1 MKLDLKHLIRGDFYN
16 RYSIDSDDENEV
28 LLRDMR
34 QQYYNKVLFT
44 RKVEHY
50 LRDGR
55 AVLLDPVEF
64 PRYYRRREEQ
74 VPRSDLV
81 NFESAILAGCAILYK
96 DYDLSKL
103 VAKVTGLGHLDW
115 ISVLSEIRNSYDG
128 VFVMKQILTTIPGMY
143 YLNEDEMKRMRLY
156 RMRVGQLDHDLKTN
170 AVNRDYLTSPV
181 VFVDRLTPS
190 VSHAFKI

>member
-1 MKLDLKHLIRGDFYN
+1 MKLDWEHLIRGDFYK
-16 RYSIDSDDENEV
+16 RYSIDSDADTEV
-28 LLRDMR
+28 LLRDER
-34 QQYYNKVLFT
+34 QRYYNKVTFT
-44 RKVEHY
+44 RKVERY

-64 PRYYRRREEQ
+64 PRFYRHREEQ

-81 NFESAILAGCAILYK
+81 NFESVILAGCAILYK
-96 DYDLSKL
+96 DYDLSEL

-115 ISVLSEIRNSYDG
+115 IRVLSEIRNSYDG
-128 VFVMKQILTTIPGMY
+128 VFVMKQILTTIPEPS
-143 YLNEDEMKRMRLY
+143 LNEDDMKRMRLY
-156 RMRVGQLDHDLKTN
+156 RMRVGQLDHNLKTN

-190 VSHAFKI
+190 VSHAFRI

>member
-1 MKLDLKHLIRGDFYN
+1 MKLDWKHLIRGDFYK
-16 RYSIDSDDENEV
+16 RYSIDSDAETEV
-28 LLRDMR
+28 LLRDDR
-34 QQYYNKVLFT
+34 QRYYNKVSFT
-44 RKVEHY
+44 RKVERY

-64 PRYYRRREEQ
+64 PRYYRHREEQ

-81 NFESAILAGCAILYK
+81 NFESVILAACAILYK

-103 VAKVTGLGHLDW
+103 VAKVTGLRHLDW
-115 ISVLSEIRNSYDG
+115 IGVLSEIRNSYDG
-128 VFVMKQILTTIPGMY
+128 VFVMKQILSTIPESS
-143 YLNEDEMKRMRLY
+143 LNEDDTRRMRLY
-156 RMRVGQLDHDLKTN
+156 RMRVGQLDHDLNTN

-190 VSHAFKI
+190 VSHAFEI